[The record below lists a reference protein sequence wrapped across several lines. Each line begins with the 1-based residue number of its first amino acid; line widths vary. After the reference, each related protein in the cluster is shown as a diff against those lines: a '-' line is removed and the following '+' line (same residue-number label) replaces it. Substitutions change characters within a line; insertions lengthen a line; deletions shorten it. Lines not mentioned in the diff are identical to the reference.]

1 MACQQNAPPY
11 LPLAGFTLNLY
22 SRTRCPAVFIFL
34 IGVID
39 LVTVVKFVREHEFEG
54 SDGKMVKGAYFYFQ
68 VTKPDGTVVDKR
80 QFIPDDRLA
89 GFAFIPK
96 AGNKVLIYTHEGK
109 IVDMLQD
116 K

>member
-1 MACQQNAPPY
+1 MSGCFN
-11 LPLAGFTLNLY
+11 
-22 SRTRCPAVFIFL
+22 FL

-39 LVTVVKFVREHEFEG
+39 LVTVVKHVREHEFEG
-54 SDGKMVKGAYFYFQ
+54 SDGKIVKGTYFYFQ
-68 VTKPDGTVVDKR
+68 VTNDDGVVMDKR

-96 AGNKVLIYTHEGK
+96 AGNKVLVYTHEGK